1 MISAELHP
9 EETRRIEELLHYE
22 VLDTEDEKA
31 LDELTQ
37 LASVIC

>member
-1 MISAELHP
+1 MIIAALHP
-9 EETRRIEELLHYE
+9 QETQRIEELLRYE

-37 LASVIC
+37 LA